1 MEMDVWKDSRPD
13 GECGCSFEFLRSGN
27 HPLAATAKEKFRT
40 KCFGQHLRQP
50 TNSFSM
56 VCREE
61 NTGQIDGSSPQLR
74 ANTRGHL

>member
-1 MEMDVWKDSRPD
+1 MEMDVGKDSRPD
-13 GECGCSFEFLRSGN
+13 GERRCGFEFLRSGN
-27 HPLAATAKEKFRT
+27 HPLAATAEEKFRP

-61 NTGQIDGSSPQLR
+61 NTGQIDGSSPQARTNSRSDL
-74 ANTRGHL
+74 